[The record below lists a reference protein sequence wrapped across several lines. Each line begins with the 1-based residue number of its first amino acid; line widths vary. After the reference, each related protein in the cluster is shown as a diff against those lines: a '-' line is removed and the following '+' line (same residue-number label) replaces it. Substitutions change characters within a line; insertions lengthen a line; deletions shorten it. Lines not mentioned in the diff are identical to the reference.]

1 MSDELVLPLMLVSV
15 ATLALNL
22 VALLVA

>member
-1 MSDELVLPLMLVSV
+1 MSDELVLPLMLVSA